1 MMNDVARKKGQKRI
15 LRVVDVFVL
24 RLSGRAGAFAIL
36 SSRYDSSLATTL
48 TSQRLGH
55 LRLREAGNM
64 NIATETL

>member
-1 MMNDVARKKGQKRI
+1 MMNDVARKKGEKKDSSSR
-15 LRVVDVFVL
+15 L